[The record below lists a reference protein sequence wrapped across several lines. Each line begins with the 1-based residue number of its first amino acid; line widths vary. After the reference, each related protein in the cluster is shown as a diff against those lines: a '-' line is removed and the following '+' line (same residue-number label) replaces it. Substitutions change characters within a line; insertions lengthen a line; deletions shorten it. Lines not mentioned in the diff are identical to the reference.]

1 MIVHRLNRLGGGF
14 GQNSATANPSQKSFG
29 NYSKGNKRK
38 AKEQTDQLASIV
50 PPKRTKKPSAKKPRK
65 IAKKTRAKKGKK
77 TKKASYTQKKKPS
90 KKLKNRKTAKKLK
103 KKRSKTKVS
112 YGSVFG

>member
-1 MIVHRLNRLGGGF
+1 MIVHRMNRLGGGF
-14 GQNSATANPSQKSFG
+14 GQISATANLSPKSLG
-29 NYSKGNKRK
+29 NYSKRNKRK
-38 AKEQTDQLASIV
+38 VKEQTDQLASIV

-77 TKKASYTQKKKPS
+77 PKKASYTQKKKPS
-90 KKLKNRKTAKKLK
+90 KKLKNRKTVKKLK